1 MAVNPMQRRARNS
14 FLGGFLVALLIM
26 ACVVFLLLYKI
37 KGLNEAKEALEEK
50 QIKVLVAAED
60 IESGA
65 EVTMDSFI
73 TETVQTTVDTDQIIS
88 MDDFSFIDE
97 ETGEIIDKYNDDGTL
112 QEKTLI
118 MKVAVPQGTIV
129 TKDMVT
135 DADNQTQDDQ
145 RLEEYN
151 MIALPSEL
159 KNNQYIDIRL
169 MLPNGENYIVIS
181 KKKVIQCNLTTVW
194 LKMNEDEILT
204 LGNAIVEAYTG
215 TGIKLY
221 ATTYTDPGIQAAA
234 TPTYAVSEAVLS
246 LINSD
251 PNIRT
256 EARNSLWARYNDQ
269 NQAEQRI
276 NHINKALSDYE
287 TSRAESVEA
296 GFEEEITNLKEARQD
311 FVDALEGTGE
321 VGSSY

>member
-26 ACVVFLLLYKI
+26 ACVVFALLYKI
-37 KGLNEAKEALEEK
+37 KGLNEAKEALESK
-50 QIKVLVAAED
+50 QTIVWVAASD
-60 IESGA
+60 LESGA

-73 TETVQTTVDTDQIIS
+73 AETVQTTVDTTQVIS

-97 ETGEIIDKYNDDGTL
+97 STGEIIDKYNEDGTL

-118 MKVAVPQGTIV
+118 MKVAVPAGTIV
-129 TKDMVT
+129 TKDMISEV
-135 DADNQTQDDQ
+135 DDQVQDDQ

-151 MIALPSEL
+151 MIVLPSEL
-159 KNNQYIDIRL
+159 KNNQYIDIRM
-169 MLPNGENYIVIS
+169 MLPTGENYIVLS
-181 KKKVIQCNLTTVW
+181 KKKVIQCNLTTIW
-194 LKMNEDEILT
+194 LKMSEDEILT

-221 ATTYTDPGIQAAA
+221 ASSYIEPGLQTAA
-234 TPTYAVSEAVLS
+234 TPTYAVSEAVLK
-246 LINSD
+246 LIQTD

-256 EARNSLWARYNDQ
+256 EARNALWARYNDQ
-269 NQAEQRI
+269 NQVEQRV
-276 NHINKALSDYE
+276 NHINSILSNYE
-287 TSRAESVEA
+287 DSRTASVEA
-296 GFEEEITNLKEARQD
+296 GFSEEISSLKEARQT

>member
-1 MAVNPMQRRARNS
+1 
-14 FLGGFLVALLIM
+14 
-26 ACVVFLLLYKI
+26 
-37 KGLNEAKEALEEK
+37 
-50 QIKVLVAAED
+50 
-60 IESGA
+60 
-65 EVTMDSFI
+65 
-73 TETVQTTVDTDQIIS
+73 
-88 MDDFSFIDE
+88 
-97 ETGEIIDKYNDDGTL
+97 
-112 QEKTLI
+112 
-118 MKVAVPQGTIV
+118 
-129 TKDMVT
+129 
-135 DADNQTQDDQ
+135 
-145 RLEEYN
+145 
-151 MIALPSEL
+151 
-159 KNNQYIDIRL
+159 
-169 MLPNGENYIVIS
+169 
-181 KKKVIQCNLTTVW
+181 
-194 LKMNEDEILT
+194 MNEDEILT